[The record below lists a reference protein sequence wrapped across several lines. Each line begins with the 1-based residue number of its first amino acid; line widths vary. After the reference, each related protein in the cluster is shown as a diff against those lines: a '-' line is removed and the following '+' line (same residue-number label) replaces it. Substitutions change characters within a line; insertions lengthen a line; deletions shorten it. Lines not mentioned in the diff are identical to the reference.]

1 MHQELGLIWLH
12 LVDLSLD
19 GYKALGFVVMST
31 QDKSFV
37 EEVRCVWANVIN
49 LVKSMTSFGV

>member
-1 MHQELGLIWLH
+1 MHQELGLIWLR

-31 QDKSFV
+31 QDKPSV
-37 EEVRCVWANVIN
+37 EEVRCVWANVIK
-49 LVKSMTSFGV
+49 LAKSITSFGV

>member
-1 MHQELGLIWLH
+1 MHQELGLIWLR

-31 QDKSFV
+31 QDKPSV
-37 EEVRCVWANVIN
+37 EEVRCVWENVIK
-49 LVKSMTSFGV
+49 LAKSITSFGV